1 MQTAEPL
8 AAIPARVLFTPDHVK
23 RATNDEMHFAMHQVL
38 INSNANHPNYFT
50 LVYEGNLLW
59 TMMGSR
65 IEYIAVTLSTCRT
78 RIRIEM
84 IGPCN
89 VFVYLRISASKSVLD
104 VIREGFVKLL
114 RDVNIASGI
123 LPPPSA
129 DKNDPEVRSIAV
141 EEAYWMLHDRGF

>member
-1 MQTAEPL
+1 MQTAQPF
-8 AAIPARVLFTPDHVK
+8 AIPARVLSTHADHVK
-23 RATNDEMHFAMHQVL
+23 RANNDEMHFAMHQVL
-38 INSNANHPNYFT
+38 INSNANHPNYFS

-89 VFVYLRISASKSVLD
+89 VFVYLRTSSSKSVLD

-123 LPPPSA
+123 IPPPPV
-129 DKNDPEVRSIAV
+129 DKNDPETQSIAI